1 MNQKKKIQMAIIGLG
16 AIAEKAY
23 LPIVCNHPKIDPILC
38 SRNPETL
45 KRLALQYRIKETYT
59 NIEEL
64 IKNKPDAAMVHSATQ
79 SHFSIIKKLLTA
91 GIPVFVDKPLS
102 YTLNEVEELLEL
114 SAKNHL
120 LLYVGFNRRF
130 APLISQLT
138 SHIPN
143 QVLWQKNR
151 VNLPG
156 DPRIF
161 VFDDFIHV
169 IDGLRFLAGGS
180 ASNLS
185 VFPKMEK
192 GKLQALNVTWKYKD
206 TWVYGGMNRIS
217 GITEERIEYYAEGYK
232 WQIDEL
238 VSGTQ
243 YQNEKQLPITFDN
256 WESTLYKRG
265 FVAMIDDWINTL
277 SPRKFD
283 KKRNDDIWQTH
294 LLCEQIVAEIVIG

>member
-1 MNQKKKIQMAIIGLG
+1 MNQEKKIQMAVIGLG

-23 LPIVCNHPKIDPILC
+23 LPIISSHAKINPILC

-59 NIEEL
+59 SIEEV

-79 SHFSIIKKLLTA
+79 SHFSIIKKLLIA

-114 SAKNHL
+114 SDKNRL

-130 APLISQLT
+130 APLISRLT

-156 DPRIF
+156 DPRVF

-180 ASNLS
+180 VTNLN
-185 VFPKMEK
+185 VFSKMEK
-192 GKLQALNVTWKYKD
+192 GKLQALNVTWKHDD
-206 TWVYGGMNRIS
+206 TWAYGGMNRIS

-243 YQNEKQLPITFDN
+243 YQNERQSPISFDN

-277 SPRKFD
+277 SARKFD
-283 KKRNDDIWQTH
+283 KKRNEDIWQTH
-294 LLCEQIVAEIVIG
+294 FLCERIVTEIITG